1 MLLMQSLQRRVSLEG
16 FSHPQM
22 FILFTSGSHER
33 ARKKARKRKKEKKK
47 PEVQQVDDIP
57 AYTKHVIKDV
67 I

>member
-1 MLLMQSLQRRVSLEG
+1 MSV
-16 FSHPQM
+16 
-22 FILFTSGSHER
+22 HE
-33 ARKKARKRKKEKKK
+33 KKQEKEKRKEKKK